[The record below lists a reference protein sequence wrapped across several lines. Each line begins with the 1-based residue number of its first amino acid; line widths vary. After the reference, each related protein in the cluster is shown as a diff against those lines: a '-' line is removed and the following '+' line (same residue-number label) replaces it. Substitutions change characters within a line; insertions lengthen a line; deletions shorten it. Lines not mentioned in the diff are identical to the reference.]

1 MAFLAYP
8 FAEGDRGASRYA
20 ISHFALER
28 LIRERPG
35 VKMDPRRT
43 VLTTGDVAKICSVA
57 PRTVSKWFDAGHLRG
72 YRIPGSKDRR
82 IPLEQLL
89 RFMRAH
95 GIPLNGL
102 DGTATRILIID
113 GDAVLSDAIR
123 SALTE
128 ENGFDVQAADSAFE
142 AGAAAQQIRP
152 HVLVVDVS
160 MPDIV
165 PKVIVRWV
173 RSNADLSDTRLI
185 GIANEITEGGGQALL
200 QLGFSGY
207 LSKPF
212 TARALLEIIE
222 GAMSPAET

>member
-1 MAFLAYP
+1 
-8 FAEGDRGASRYA
+8 
-20 ISHFALER
+20 
-28 LIRERPG
+28 
-35 VKMDPRRT
+35 MDPRRT

-113 GDAVLSDAIR
+113 GDAALSDAIR

-165 PKVIVRWV
+165 PKAIVRWV
-173 RSNADLSDTRLI
+173 RSNADLGDTRLI